1 LLTPLIEESFNVSSA
16 LIVSKYLYI
25 HRSLLGKPQSKCVLT
40 YFRMLAN
47 MEDELLAKAE
57 ASTNYRML
65 ILGLAEEA
73 AERNI
78 I

>member
-1 LLTPLIEESFNVSSA
+1 
-16 LIVSKYLYI
+16 
-25 HRSLLGKPQSKCVLT
+25 
-40 YFRMLAN
+40 MLAN